1 MQYLTDFGWHFHSS
15 YPDSEKDS
23 VIDGLEPAVVN
34 WVKKAGTRLF
44 SELLRSPQ
52 RNFVCCMAINPTH
65 ESDVYLLTVLTI
77 NRSKSPVCLV
87 YVGTEDFI
95 RSKRRQFIENYTS
108 QIVAFGTSG
117 TIVEREPDLQD

>member
-1 MQYLTDFGWHFHSS
+1 MVLGGLFH
-15 YPDSEKDS
+15 DLNQFCKRVGE
-23 VIDGLEPAVVN
+23 VVGFEPAVVN